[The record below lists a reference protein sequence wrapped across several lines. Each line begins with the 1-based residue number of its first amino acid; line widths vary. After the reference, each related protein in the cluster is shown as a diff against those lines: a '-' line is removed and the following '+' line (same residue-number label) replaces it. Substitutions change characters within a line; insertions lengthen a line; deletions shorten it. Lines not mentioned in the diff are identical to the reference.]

1 MVFVLECIALVMIRR
16 IKNWDLLN
24 ITRNDVSLK
33 NSFLNIFFYCGI
45 LANFGEPHSTLLK
58 TKK

>member
-16 IKNWDLLN
+16 IKIWDLLN

-33 NSFLNIFFYCGI
+33 TVFKIFFNCSI

-58 TKK
+58 TKKQ